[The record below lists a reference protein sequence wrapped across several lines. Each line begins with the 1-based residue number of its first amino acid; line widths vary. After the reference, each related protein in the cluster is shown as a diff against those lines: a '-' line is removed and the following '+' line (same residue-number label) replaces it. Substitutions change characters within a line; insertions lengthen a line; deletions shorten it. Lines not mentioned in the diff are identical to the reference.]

1 MATIGFDI
9 LTQCCHFKRLS
20 LNDNRH
26 RAMLNT
32 SWYGLEACFLS
43 KSYSILRQ
51 MRGGQVDITDFCT
64 QQRVAHS
71 SADHARLATI
81 TVQCCKKRLKW
92 LRLQPV
98 GTARNIDGMNE
109 CLAQA

>member
-9 LTQCCHFKRLS
+9 LAQCCHFKGVP

-32 SWYGLEACFLS
+32 GRHGLEACLLR

-51 MRGGQVDITDFCT
+51 MRGSQIDITDFCA
-64 QQRVAHS
+64 QQRVADS
-71 SADHARLATI
+71 TANHARFATI

-92 LRLQPV
+92 LRLQPI
-98 GTARNIDGMNE
+98 GTARNIDGMNA